1 MKVIYWKK
9 IPSARFIDGSVLC
22 ELQGGRSGVCSHR
35 NVGAKISALMLYIAL
50 GLCAEDEEVDG
61 KGRFLRASPTYD
73 ELQNL
78 TGLSRPLISTALSV
92 LDELQLI
99 EREPQGRGA
108 SYLLTGYDYTKGW
121 CKVPFR
127 AISKKVDGRVQ
138 IEPFSHFNKRGLIE
152 LYALKLFLYLLAI
165 RGNETSESK
174 VSYELISERTA
185 IPRKAIRKT
194 GSFLLNSGLL
204 SNIKRS
210 SYQDGGDSDHEGGAN
225 KYYVTGFN
233 DLLVRR

>member
-1 MKVIYWKK
+1 VKVTNWKR
-9 IPSARFIDGSVLC
+9 IPSARFIDDSVLC
-22 ELQGGRSGVCSHR
+22 ELQGGKSGVCGHR
-35 NVGAKISALMLYIAL
+35 NVGAKISALMLYIAI
-50 GLCAEDEEVDG
+50 GLCAEEEEVDG
-61 KGRFLRASPTYD
+61 GRVLRASPTYD

-92 LDELQLI
+92 LDELKLI
-99 EREPQGRGA
+99 EKEPQGRGA
-108 SYLLTGYDYTKGW
+108 SYQLTGYDYSKGW

-127 AISKKVDGRVQ
+127 ALSKKVNGSVQ
-138 IEPFSHFNKRGLIE
+138 IEPFSHFTKRGVME

-165 RGNETSESK
+165 RDNATSESR

-185 IPRKAIRKT
+185 IPRKFIRKT
-194 GSFLLNSGLL
+194 GTFLISSGLL

-210 SYQDGGDSDHEGGAN
+210 SHQDGGDSDHEGGAN
-225 KYYVTGFN
+225 QYYVTGFN